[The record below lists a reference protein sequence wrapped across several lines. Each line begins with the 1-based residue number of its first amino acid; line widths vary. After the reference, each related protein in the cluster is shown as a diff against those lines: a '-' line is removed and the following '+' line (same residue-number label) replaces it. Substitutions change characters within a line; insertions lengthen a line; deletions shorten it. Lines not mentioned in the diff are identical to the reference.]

1 MADGF
6 IHTVWKDG
14 EWQNEVE
21 GGDRVP
27 GDFSTKEEA
36 VAIGRA
42 RALADETDMSFITR
56 TARSA
61 NATRTATILCTA
73 PANPGSPV
81 VSLSVGSL
89 YRSRPAR

>member
-27 GDFSTKEEA
+27 GDFSTKEDA
-36 VAIGRA
+36 RGDRPRA
-42 RALADETDMSFITR
+42 GPR
-56 TARSA
+56 
-61 NATRTATILCTA
+61 
-73 PANPGSPV
+73 G
-81 VSLSVGSL
+81 
-89 YRSRPAR
+89 

>member
-6 IHTVWKDG
+6 IHTVWKDS

-42 RALADETDMSFITR
+42 RALADETEHVIHNQDGTMNSER
-56 TARSA
+56 NSYGNDPVQR
-61 NATRTATILCTA
+61 
-73 PANPGSPV
+73 PG
-81 VSLSVGSL
+81 
-89 YRSRPAR
+89 

>member
-36 VAIGRA
+36 VAIGRPA
-42 RALADETDMSFITR
+42 PSLTRPSMSFTTR

-61 NATRTATILCTA
+61 SATPTATTLRIVPASAWRATR
-73 PANPGSPV
+73 
-81 VSLSVGSL
+81 
-89 YRSRPAR
+89 R